1 MKPNDRLECASC
13 QHLSSS
19 HFNSLDSDG
28 LSEINSNK
36 VCLSFKKGQTIYHE
50 GMRVNGIYCI
60 HKGIAK
66 LSKLGPKGKDQIL
79 QFATPGEIAGYRS
92 MLANEPMIGSLVAH
106 TELTACFIPK
116 EVFVNQVKNSPNFSF
131 ELLSSSCHELGEWG
145 KVISNMTQ
153 KSVKER
159 LSEMLLLLETTFGRN
174 EEGCIDITLTREE
187 MANMVGTATESLIR
201 LLKELKKEE
210 IIETSGKQ
218 IKILDHSELKLSA
231 DLMY

>member
-1 MKPNDRLECASC
+1 MKLNSRLECASC
-13 QHLSSS
+13 QHLATS
-19 HFNSLDSDG
+19 HFNSLDSEG

-36 VCLSFKKGQTIYHE
+36 VCLAFKKGQTIYHE

-79 QFATPGEIAGYRS
+79 QFATPGDIAGYRA
-92 MLANEPMIGSLVAH
+92 MIANEPMIGSLVAH

-116 EVFVNQVKNSPNFSF
+116 EVFVHQVKSSPSFSF
-131 ELLSSSCHELGEWG
+131 ELLSASCHELGEWG

-159 LSEMLLLLETTFGRN
+159 LSEMLLLLETSFGTN
-174 EEGCIDITLTREE
+174 ELGYIDITLTREE

-201 LLKELKKEE
+201 LMKELKQEK
-210 IIETSGKQ
+210 IIETRGKQ
-218 IKILDHSELKLSA
+218 IRILNRNHLKLSA

>member
-1 MKPNDRLECASC
+1 
-13 QHLSSS
+13 
-19 HFNSLDSDG
+19 
-28 LSEINSNK
+28 
-36 VCLSFKKGQTIYHE
+36 
-50 GMRVNGIYCI
+50 MRVNGIYCI

-66 LSKLGPKGKDQIL
+66 LYKLGPKGKDQIL

-131 ELLSSSCHELGEWG
+131 ELLSASCHELGEWG

-174 EEGCIDITLTREE
+174 EEGFIDITLTREE

-218 IKILDHSELKLSA
+218 IKILDHSELRLSA